1 MKKENNKYKSFL
13 KISHSLFFIM
23 ALLLGI
29 CIITPAADAK
39 AETLTTGS
47 CGSDVR
53 YSFDRGTGTLTIR
66 GKGSMRDYEAKE
78 SPFYKHEEITCL
90 IIESGVTSVGKWAFY
105 DCFGI
110 RTAEIGADVK
120 TISDFAFFGCM
131 DLKTLVIPDG
141 ATSIGENAFA
151 HCFALKSIS
160 LPESISYIGERAF
173 DDSGYYRNKKNWEN
187 GKVLYLGNFLLTARY
202 NRGYTYNVVTSE
214 EYPYHSATGSFSVDA
229 SRRASGK
236 YTVRK
241 GTKYIVQNA
250 FSYCPVTDI
259 TIPDSVTGIGDRAFY
274 GTSIESATIPDNVM
288 NIPAYAFSECKSLKK
303 VTLPDGITEI
313 GEGAFSGCR
322 NLPAFTVPKNVIE
335 IGDKAFSRT
344 GIKKITVSKKVKY
357 IGTQAFDSCT
367 SLKNVTIKDGVKII
381 GEKAFYG
388 CNSLKSVTV
397 PKSARTIGIKAF
409 GYDSKGKIKGF
420 KLKGYKGS
428 EAQKYAKKNKIK
440 LTELK

>member
-1 MKKENNKYKSFL
+1 MDTGMGQKLIKSAAFMTIIIQNQG
-13 KISHSLFFIM
+13 KCMETAIHS
-23 ALLLGI
+23 
-29 CIITPAADAK
+29 
-39 AETLTTGS
+39 
-47 CGSDVR
+47 
-53 YSFDRGTGTLTIR
+53 
-66 GKGSMRDYEAKE
+66 
-78 SPFYKHEEITCL
+78 
-90 IIESGVTSVGKWAFY
+90 
-105 DCFGI
+105 
-110 RTAEIGADVK
+110 
-120 TISDFAFFGCM
+120 
-131 DLKTLVIPDG
+131 
-141 ATSIGENAFA
+141 
-151 HCFALKSIS
+151 
-160 LPESISYIGERAF
+160 
-173 DDSGYYRNKKNWEN
+173 
-187 GKVLYLGNFLLTARY
+187 
-202 NRGYTYNVVTSE
+202 NRKQTSE

-241 GTKYIVQNA
+241 RTKYIVQNV

-259 TIPDSVTGIGDRAFY
+259 TIPDSATG
-274 GTSIESATIPDNVM
+274 
-288 NIPAYAFSECKSLKK
+288 
-303 VTLPDGITEI
+303 
-313 GEGAFSGCR
+313 
-322 NLPAFTVPKNVIE
+322 

-388 CNSLKSVTV
+388 CTSLKSVTV

-428 EAQKYAKKNKIK
+428 EAQKYAKKNKMK